1 MMDLLLRHGA
11 TDADLGG
18 LRAAAAVNDDKAVAK
33 LLSLKAHKDN
43 ENKVRRAS
51 GAGLRERVMLD
62 S

>member
-43 ENKVRRAS
+43 ENKV
-51 GAGLRERVMLD
+51 GALRHGSD
-62 S
+62 ACSSSS